1 MDISLNKIIYTLIF
15 ISIFVQTNNAQFSDL
30 LRLKTNL
37 EKKVSVGSTTEEV
50 KKILGKPKAIE
61 SGFPKTDEILPLE
74 FPEQVGQF
82 NNSTWFYFLPV
93 HKIVYSS
100 PVEALC
106 YLNGFKVNQDLYDAY
121 ATMDSIYFYKGKPAY
136 LYMAEGYKVLKDPE
150 LKLVKKEITGTS
162 IKMLKPHKMT
172 SSFIPV
178 LCVIFDKGTQA
189 VASTKVFFQ
198 IAYK

>member
-1 MDISLNKIIYTLIF
+1 MDISMNKIIYTLIF
-15 ISIFVQTNNAQFSDL
+15 ISIFVQKNNAQLDDL

-50 KKILGKPKAIE
+50 KKILRKPKAIE

-74 FPEQVGQF
+74 FPEQVGQL

-93 HKIVYSS
+93 RKIVHNA
-100 PVEALC
+100 PAEAIC
-106 YLNGFKVNQDLYDAY
+106 YLNGFKVNQDLYEAY
-121 ATMDSIYFYKGKPAY
+121 ATLDSIYLYKGKPAY

-150 LKLVKKEITGTS
+150 LKSVKKEIAGTS
-162 IKMLKPHKMT
+162 IKILKPCKVT

-189 VASTKVFFQ
+189 VAATKVFFQ
-198 IAYK
+198 IASD

>member
-1 MDISLNKIIYTLIF
+1 MNKIIYTLFF
-15 ISIFVQTNNAQFSDL
+15 ISLFVKANNAQLDDL
-30 LRLKTNL
+30 FRLKTNL

-74 FPEQVGQF
+74 FPEQVGQL

-93 HKIVYSS
+93 HNIVHNSS
-100 PVEALC
+100 VEAIC
-106 YLNGFKVNQDLYDAY
+106 YLNGFKVNQDLYEGY
-121 ATMDSIYFYKGKPAY
+121 ATLDSIYLYKGKPAY
-136 LYMAEGYKVLKDPE
+136 LYMAEGYEVLKDQY
-150 LKLVKKEITGTS
+150 LKLVRKEITGTS
-162 IKMLKPHKMT
+162 IKILKARKVT

-198 IAYK
+198 IVDK